1 MRRLFRDKRG
11 QVRTI
16 EALLASI
23 LLLSFIALVPPNQQQ
38 VDSSSNALSSMAL
51 NALVSLDDDG
61 SLASLVDVQDWKTLE
76 IHIQSVIPA
85 AVWFNLTVFDVD
97 MKPLNNL
104 AITSGSPISD
114 NIQVASYVCAS
125 TNENYA
131 VYLLRLQVSA
141 VN

>member
-1 MRRLFRDKRG
+1 MKRLFRDKKA

-16 EALLASI
+16 EAFFASI
-23 LLLSFIALVPPNQQQ
+23 LLLSFIALVPSNQEQ

-51 NALVSLDDDG
+51 NALVSLDNDG
-61 SLASLVDVQDWKTLE
+61 SLTSLVDIQDWKTLE
-76 IHIQSVIPA
+76 MHIQSVIPS
-85 AVWFNLTVFDVD
+85 AVWFNLTAFDAN

-114 NIQVASYVCAS
+114 NIQVASYICAS
-125 TNENYA
+125 TNESYA

-141 VN
+141 VD